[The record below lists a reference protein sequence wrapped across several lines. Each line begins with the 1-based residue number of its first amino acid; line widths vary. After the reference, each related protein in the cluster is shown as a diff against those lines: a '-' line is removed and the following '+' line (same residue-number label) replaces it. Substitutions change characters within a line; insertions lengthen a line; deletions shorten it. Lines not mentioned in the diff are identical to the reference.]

1 MLALR
6 LSNPRRA
13 LLSITTLLL
22 FCLGLIYAYSVV
34 LAPQKELWGWSVSQM
49 TLVFALSITVFTL
62 GGLLG
67 ARLNSALGSRNS
79 LLIAGVLVA
88 AGFWGCSVADGA
100 SAFFTTCL
108 CYCVIGGAGIGIAYD
123 VLLPAIT
130 RWFPDHTGIAQGIGL
145 MGFGMGGFVMGPAL
159 AACYSIASWRL
170 VLQILGIAFLGL
182 LIFSAF
188 FVAEKRSPSFRLSEG
203 ACDAQPSEP
212 QAAGTREAAAQ
223 KRPLTALLADRRF
236 KLLYLWLFTICG
248 AGMGISGLGRE
259 LPLSLGADAM
269 AAAVIIGFVSVG
281 SGLGRFAG
289 GFFAD
294 KFGAPVTIRA
304 TSMGMVTAQGLMLLS
319 MVFQSLLIQ
328 TVALL
333 GCGFCWGV
341 AVIMMTYVCSETWG
355 AQAMSRN
362 LAVVNTNS
370 IFSSLVGSCGGGLL
384 AQAFG
389 VQAAL
394 GALLG
399 FAIVATALSGVLG
412 RAVASAKS
420 AAQAVA
426 SLPDQPQ
433 AA

>member
-13 LLSITTLLL
+13 LLSVTTLLL

-34 LAPQKELWGWSVSQM
+34 LAPQKELWDWSVSQM

-79 LLIAGVLVA
+79 LLIAGALVA
-88 AGFWGCSVADGA
+88 TGFWGCSIADGA
-100 SAFFTTCL
+100 SAFLVTCI
-108 CYCVIGGAGIGIAYD
+108 CYCILAGSGIGIAYD

-130 RWFPDHTGIAQGIGL
+130 RWFPDHTGTAQGIGL

-159 AACYSIASWRL
+159 AACYSFAPWRL
-170 VLQILGIAFLGL
+170 VLQVLGVAFLGL

-188 FVAEKRSPSFRLSEG
+188 FVAEKRTPATGRSIGDRDGHASESPAEG
-203 ACDAQPSEP
+203 RSR
-212 QAAGTREAAAQ
+212 TSAQ
-223 KRPLTALLADRRF
+223 KAPLGALVKDRRF

-248 AGMGISGLGRE
+248 AGMGVSGLGRE
-259 LPLSLGADAM
+259 LPLALGADGM
-269 AAAVIIGFVSVG
+269 AAALIIGFVSVG

-294 KFGAPVTIRA
+294 RFGAPLTIRM
-304 TSMGMVTAQGLMLLS
+304 TSSGMVCA
-319 MVFQSLLIQ
+319 QSLLLLSFISESLLVQ
-328 TVALL
+328 TIALL
-333 GCGFCWGV
+333 CCGFCWGV

-384 AQAFG
+384 AQVFG
-389 VQAAL
+389 TQVAL
-394 GALLG
+394 SALLG
-399 FAIVATALSGVLG
+399 FAIVATALSGLLG
-412 RAVASAKS
+412 RAVAGTRN
-420 AAQAVA
+420 AAQDDA
-426 SLPDQPQ
+426 STPDQPQ